1 MLLIV
6 SVWALLFT
14 LFAYAI
20 FFFAVIYLVEDD
32 IQERRRHRERKN

>member
-6 SVWALLFT
+6 SLWALLFT
-14 LFAYAI
+14 LFVYAI
-20 FFFAVIYLVEDD
+20 FFLAVIYLIKDD